1 MDHYE
6 LFITIAKNLYT
17 TFACYLMVLAIIF
30 TLVMIVDEWYT
41 NGFRYAMGGYILLIL
56 AFVLPW
62 LWPIGVLA
70 VMMLFIWP
78 RLPDGIKNW
87 LMLCFIAVFLISS
100 KDKNDAEE
108 YHTGY

>member
-1 MDHYE
+1 MNHYE

-17 TFACYLMVLAIIF
+17 AVACYLMVLAIIF

-62 LWPIGVLA
+62 FWPIGALA
-70 VMMLFIWP
+70 VIILFIWP

-87 LMLCFIAVFLISS
+87 LMLCFIAVFLIFS